1 LQVPE
6 GHSAG
11 AIRAV
16 RTSTP
21 ATPTPYR
28 GMVNDAGLILLLL
41 PIILIQLGLMVFALW
56 DLTRPERRVRGDSK
70 LMWGLIVVFV
80 GMLGPI
86 IYLAVGREDG

>member
-1 LQVPE
+1 M

-11 AIRAV
+11 RIRAV
-16 RTSTP
+16 RTSTS
-21 ATPTPYR
+21 ATRAPYR
-28 GMVNDAGLILLLL
+28 GVVNDAGLILLLL

-70 LMWGLIVVFV
+70 LMWGLIVIFV

-86 IYLAVGREDG
+86 VYLAVGREDG

>member
-1 LQVPE
+1 MT
-6 GHSAG
+6 G

-16 RTSTP
+16 RTSTT
-21 ATPTPYR
+21 ARRTPYR